1 MAELTKSQQEPNL
14 TIHTVTGTLV
24 PLELG
29 EWIAAYNQAGATL
42 KTLWDMR
49 QCVMEGFASVNV
61 ASAASATAIFVN
73 RDFNRRTAWV
83 SDKPSTYGILR
94 MMVAHSDKHEPVEVG
109 AFTDVDSA
117 MEWLDEIDRSVQ

>member
-1 MAELTKSQQEPNL
+1 MAERSTIQQQSNL

-29 EWIAAYNQAGATL
+29 EWIAEYNQAGATF

-49 QCVMEGFASVNV
+49 ECVMEGFASVNV
-61 ASAASATAIFVN
+61 ASAASATAIFVD

-94 MMVAHSDKHEPVEVG
+94 MMVAHSELHAPVEVG
-109 AFTDVDSA
+109 AFSDVESA
-117 MEWLDEIDRSVQ
+117 MAWLDEIDRSVQ